1 MRSLAAY
8 RLSLWTVTLS
18 LEQSERRIF
27 GNYRL
32 IAKLA
37 QGGMGEI
44 CVARLHGV
52 AGFEKLVVIKRVLP
66 HLAEDGKYIAM
77 LQDEARIA
85 ARLSH
90 QNICQ
95 VLELGQFEGEYY
107 IAMEYLEGV
116 VMTDLMRR
124 MKLEKKVLDPR
135 LVTEIVIQTC
145 KGLDAAHELVDR
157 EGRPL
162 NLVHRDISP
171 SNLFITAGG
180 LIKVLDFGI
189 AKTPGKT
196 STTKTGAVKGKWA
209 YMSPEQILR
218 KPLDRRSDIF
228 SLGVV
233 LHEGLTG
240 ERLFR
245 RPSEYETCQA
255 ITELDAPSVLEHR
268 PDLPPALADVTAR
281 ALDRDPDRRFATA
294 QQMSKALYEV
304 IAPLGGPAS
313 LSELAEFITEC
324 FKVELGELRRFIDEA
339 DIKDD
344 AASDAAG
351 PLPMAPD
358 LFDHKTTGSRSRSV
372 PRKQDEHT
380 EDTRSV
386 VIAGMP
392 EQAQYLP
399 PPPRPE
405 SRPDAHARPR
415 SWLLFAALVTL
426 TAAGA
431 AFAYVK
437 TRSGKSAMPLAMD
450 AGVIQLVGDGGLI
463 REGDDGG
470 GALVPVHGAL
480 VDAAGS
486 ADVALSDAGTPDQAR
501 KPPPPKNYPAQHYSR
516 AFSKKQTTLR
526 ACFQKHAT
534 TGIDAPQL
542 RFDFRI
548 DSRGRVTSAS
558 IDPDLGQAADLRKCL
573 LGAARS
579 MQFGPHAEPTEFSIP
594 LSVKSINR

>member
-8 RLSLWTVTLS
+8 RLSLWTVTPS
-18 LEQSERRIF
+18 PEQYERRIF

-107 IAMEYLEGV
+107 ITMEYLEGV

-124 MKLEKKVLDPR
+124 MKLEKQLLDPR
-135 LVTEIVIQTC
+135 LVTEIVIQAC
-145 KGLDAAHELVDR
+145 KGLDAAHEIVDR
-157 EGRPL
+157 EGTPL

-189 AKTPGKT
+189 AKTPGKM
-196 STTKTGAVKGKWA
+196 STTKTGAIKGKWA

-240 ERLFR
+240 QRLFR

-255 ITELDAPSVLEHR
+255 ITEFDAPSVLEHR
-268 PDLPPALADVTAR
+268 PDLPRALAEVTAR

-294 QQMSKALYEV
+294 RQMSKALYEA

-313 LSELAEFITEC
+313 LSELAEFITDC
-324 FKVELGELRRFIDEA
+324 FKVELDELRRFIDDA

-344 AASDAAG
+344 ALSGAAG
-351 PLPMAPD
+351 PLPMAPT
-358 LFDHKTTGSRSRSV
+358 LFDRKTTGSRSRST
-372 PRKQDEHT
+372 PRKQDDHT

-386 VIAGMP
+386 VVAGMP

-405 SRPDAHARPR
+405 PDPDTHARPR
-415 SWLLFAALVTL
+415 SWLLFIALVML
-426 TAAGA
+426 MAAA
-431 AFAYVK
+431 AVLAYVK
-437 TRSGKSAMPLAMD
+437 TRSGQAAVPPD
-450 AGVIQLVGDGGLI
+450 AGIIQLVGDGGELI

-470 GALVPVHGAL
+470 GGHDARVDTGAT
-480 VDAAGS
+480 DAA
-486 ADVALSDAGTPDQAR
+486 LPDAGTQDRAG
-501 KPPPPKNYPAQHYSR
+501 KPPQGDKAPPKNYPAKHYSR
-516 AFSKKQTTLR
+516 VFSKKERRLR
-526 ACFQKHAT
+526 ACFEKHT
-534 TGIDAPQL
+534 TAVRDAPL
-542 RFDFRI
+542 LTFEFGI
-548 DSRGRVTSAS
+548 ASSGRVTSVS
-558 IDPDLGQAADLRKCL
+558 IEPDLSRAAGLQSCL
-573 LGAARS
+573 LGVARS
-579 MQFGPHAEPTEFSIP
+579 MNFGPHARSIEFSIP
-594 LSVKSINR
+594 LNVKSFTR